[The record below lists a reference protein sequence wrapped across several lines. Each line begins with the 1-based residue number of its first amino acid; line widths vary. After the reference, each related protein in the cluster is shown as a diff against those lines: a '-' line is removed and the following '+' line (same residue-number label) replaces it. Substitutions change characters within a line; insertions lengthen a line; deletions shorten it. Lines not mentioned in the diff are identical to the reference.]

1 MLQPINKSSILIALI
16 ALFLACNQNSKER
29 VKQVSSENGIKHG
42 TTTSI
47 WKNFNTKDSI
57 PSQFK
62 AVLFAI
68 NADRK
73 IANPDEQ
80 FEATDMIIDTS
91 LARRRL
97 TLLSKQGDEW
107 RMSYQQGGI
116 GTYNVYMQAEIR
128 NDSIFHLQI
137 GYTNLLLDNN
147 DSIDVFLKQ
156 GRIKLKELKVNHQ

>member
-1 MLQPINKSSILIALI
+1 MKPLLFIALSVF
-16 ALFLACNQNSKER
+16 FLSCNQNSEER
-29 VKQVSSENGIKHG
+29 KKQVSEEIGMKNG
-42 TTTSI
+42 TTTKM
-47 WKNFNTKDSI
+47 WMNFNTKDSI
-57 PSQFK
+57 PSQFR

-68 NADRK
+68 NGDRK

-80 FEATDMIIDTS
+80 FEATDMILDTS

-97 TLLSKQGDEW
+97 TLLSKKGDGW

-116 GTYNVYMQAEIR
+116 GTYYVYIQAEIR

-137 GYTNLLLDNN
+137 GDTNLLLDNN

-156 GRIKLKELKVNHQ
+156 GRIKLKELKVNYQ